1 LPAED
6 RRTIFLPLFADPHGD
21 EASELLEAGIDPG
34 AAGRVRCVR
43 PPVAGLAFLAAGGE
57 LSRMLDVWWQ
67 VNVGSEGTPVLLML
81 HEPELETWISG
92 LDAEFVIG
100 VAAAGEADL
109 YAAFPNVRTTVTGNF
124 RQVTEWAMAHY
135 DGFRPDAAPA
145 AWEESARPGPPQPTP
160 FVPRGRP
167 GQGGQPPG
175 TGVGQGGTSALSGGP
190 DPPAGA
196 GGTAG
201 GEGPGTEPIAP
212 VVGRRSGFASLIGA
226 ATSLLTTGARS
237 SVVPAE
243 LTTLALSHQAGKIVG
258 VTSRAGGVGKT
269 AIAAGIG
276 IIYGEAVQDSGWCA
290 AVVDQNIGNPDQ
302 WGRLAIEEQARTVS
316 EIMVDIEAG
325 REWTVPTWNR
335 TPALAVYPERRDV
348 GDAYA
353 PGQIARFAGQLRQL
367 HMLSVVDLPNRVP
380 AFTSAEAAVCAGW
393 IGVAD
398 LVLIPTTDD
407 PNRLLGTL
415 EYLDAPMMRG
425 DGGRPPAR
433 VIVPYI
439 RSPLKAIRDN
449 PRVVGL
455 LEQVRLRVLAVVEI
469 PKDEKATL
477 AVVEGKPIT
486 EIAPALRDAYILL
499 AITVARALI
508 ERH

>member
-1 LPAED
+1 
-6 RRTIFLPLFADPHGD
+6 
-21 EASELLEAGIDPG
+21 
-34 AAGRVRCVR
+34 
-43 PPVAGLAFLAAGGE
+43 
-57 LSRMLDVWWQ
+57 
-67 VNVGSEGTPVLLML
+67 
-81 HEPELETWISG
+81 
-92 LDAEFVIG
+92 VIG
-100 VAAAGEADL
+100 L
-109 YAAFPNVRTTVTGNF
+109 
-124 RQVTEWAMAHY
+124 
-135 DGFRPDAAPA
+135 
-145 AWEESARPGPPQPTP
+145 
-160 FVPRGRP
+160 
-167 GQGGQPPG
+167 
-175 TGVGQGGTSALSGGP
+175 
-190 DPPAGA
+190 
-196 GGTAG
+196 
-201 GEGPGTEPIAP
+201 
-212 VVGRRSGFASLIGA
+212 RSGFASLIGA
-226 ATSLLTTGARS
+226 ATSLLTSGARS
-237 SVVPAE
+237 SIVPAE

-269 AIAAGIG
+269 AIAAAIG

-302 WGRLAIEEQARTVS
+302 WGRLAIEDQARTVS

-348 GDAYA
+348 GDGYA
-353 PGQIARFAGQLRQL
+353 PGQIARFAAQLRQL

-425 DGGRPPAR
+425 GGGRQPAR

-439 RSPLKAIRDN
+439 KSPLRAIREN
-449 PRVVGL
+449 PRVMSL
-455 LEQVRLRVLAVVEI
+455 LEEVRRRVGAVVEI

-477 AVVEGKPIT
+477 AVVHGRPIT
-486 EIAPALRDAYILL
+486 EIAPGLRDAYIRL
-499 AITVARALI
+499 ALTVARALI
-508 ERH
+508 ERP

>member
-1 LPAED
+1 LPAEV
-6 RRTIFLPLFADPHGD
+6 RRYTFLPLFGEPDGD
-21 EASELLEAGIDPG
+21 EARELLEARIEPG
-34 AAGRVRCVR
+34 AAGRVRCLK
-43 PPVAGLAFLAAGGE
+43 PPVAGIAFLSTGGE
-57 LSRMLDVWWQ
+57 LARMLDVWWQ
-67 VNVGSEGTPVLLML
+67 VNVGAGVTPVLLML
-81 HEPELETWISG
+81 HEPELETWICG
-92 LDAEFVIG
+92 LDAEFVVG
-100 VAAAGEADL
+100 VATAGVGEL
-109 YAAFPNVRTTVTGNF
+109 YAGFPNVQTTLTTDF
-124 RQVTEWAMAHY
+124 RRVIELAMEQH
-135 DGFRPDAAPA
+135 DGFLPGVGSGDERGSRPAPPA
-145 AWEESARPGPPQPTP
+145 PTP
-160 FVPRGRP
+160 FVPRSQP
-167 GQGGQPPG
+167 GAPAPLAPPVQPA
-175 TGVGQGGTSALSGGP
+175 QALGP
-190 DPPAGA
+190 PLRRVP
-196 GGTAG
+196 TPVVP
-201 GEGPGTEPIAP
+201 GPGPADEPAAP
-212 VVGRRSGFASLIGA
+212 VIGRRPGFASLIGA
-226 ATSLLTTGARS
+226 ATGLLTSGARS
-237 SVVPAE
+237 SIVPAE

-269 AIAAGIG
+269 AIAAAIG

-302 WGRLAIEEQARTVS
+302 WGRLAIEDQARTVS

-353 PGQIARFAGQLRQL
+353 PGQIARFAAQLRQL

-425 DGGRPPAR
+425 EGGRQPAR
-433 VIVPYI
+433 VVVPYI
-439 RSPLKAIRDN
+439 KSPLKAIREN
-449 PRVVGL
+449 PRVVNL
-455 LEQVRLRVLAVVEI
+455 LEEVRRRVRAVVEI

-477 AVVEGKPIT
+477 AVVHGWPIT
-486 EIAPALRDAYILL
+486 EIAPALRDAYIRL
-499 AITVARALI
+499 ALTVARALI
-508 ERH
+508 DRP

>member
-6 RRTIFLPLFADPHGD
+6 RRHFFLPLFAEPHGD
-21 EASELLEAGIDPG
+21 EARELLEAGIDPSAG
-34 AAGRVRCVR
+34 GRVRCVQ

-57 LSRMLDVWWQ
+57 LARMLDVWWQ

-100 VAAAGEADL
+100 VGAAAEVEL
-109 YAAFPNVRTTVTGNF
+109 YAAFPNVRTIVTGDF
-124 RQVTEWAMAHY
+124 RQVAEWAMAHY
-135 DGFRPDAAPA
+135 GGFRPEAAPA
-145 AWEESARPGPPQPTP
+145 AWREETARPRPTQPTP
-160 FVPRGRP
+160 FVPRGQP
-167 GQGGQPPG
+167 GQGGQGETRAPSASPETPPRGG
-175 TGVGQGGTSALSGGP
+175 TG
-190 DPPAGA
+190 
-196 GGTAG
+196 G
-201 GEGPGTEPIAP
+201 GESPGPEPIAP
-212 VVGRRSGFASLIGA
+212 VVGRRSGFAGLIGA
-226 ATSLLTTGARS
+226 ATSLLTSGARS

-269 AIAAGIG
+269 AVAAGIG

-302 WGRLAIEEQARTVS
+302 WGRLAIEDQARTVS

-353 PGQIARFAGQLRQL
+353 PGQIARFAAQLRQL

-433 VIVPYI
+433 VVVPYI

-455 LEQVRLRVLAVVEI
+455 LEQVRRRVLAVVEV

-486 EIAPALRDAYILL
+486 EIAPALRDAYIRL